1 MARETTVVVRSDLS
15 GEIVPEENAVVIT
28 VEFADRRRN
37 RIEIDASEHE
47 ISELLTRGRELKRR
61 GRKPGSKNR
70 PKDGPAET

>member
-28 VEFADRRRN
+28 VEFADRSRN

-47 ISELLTRGRELKRR
+47 ISELILRGRELKRR

-70 PKDGPAET
+70 PTGGAAKT